1 MRVRSI
7 TITALFDMFAHR
19 IPLFPADPITII
31 HGPNGIGKTSIL
43 RLIYGTLKPDYAHLR
58 QIPFGKIE
66 IQFDDERA
74 LVAQVASA
82 DSAVAR
88 KHQSARRPGSKLVRP
103 VHVQLKQSGRVKE
116 DFEYLQPEPTPRIL
130 QRLDDFIPYLHR
142 VGPREWHDSR
152 LEETLTFDEVLH
164 YYGDELPDEF
174 RQHGEPDW
182 LRAIQEAVP
191 IHFIETQRLLDVRR
205 RNPFDAPHK
214 PPSESAVKR
223 CSDHLAGRIQAKL
236 AESATISQSLERSF
250 PARVISS
257 EGPQPL
263 GEEQIRTD
271 LADIDSSRARLV
283 EASLLD
289 RGFEPPLPGE
299 QFDDTT
305 KRVLTV
311 YIDDTRQKLAVFD
324 DFLSRLELMKRIV
337 NSRFLYKTL
346 NVDRAQ
352 GFVITTREGR
362 TVELSDLSS
371 GEQHELVLLYELLFR
386 APENTFILID
396 EPELSLHI
404 AWQQQFLSDLIEIAR
419 LARLQALVATHSP
432 QIIHDRWDLTVELSG
447 PSN

>member
-7 TITALFDMFAHR
+7 TITALFGMFNHR
-19 IPLFPADPITII
+19 IPLFPSDPITII

-43 RLIYGTLKPDYAHLR
+43 RLIYGTLKPDYSHIR
-58 QIPFGKIE
+58 QIPFEEIE
-66 IQFDDERA
+66 IQLDDGRA
-74 LVAQVASA
+74 VVAQLASEDA
-82 DSAVAR
+82 AVSER
-88 KHQSARRPGSKLVRP
+88 IRRTGRVQKLVRP
-103 VHVQLKQSGRVKE
+103 VHIRLKESGRVKQ
-116 DFEYLQPEPTPRIL
+116 DFEYVQPELTPRIL
-130 QRLDDFIPYLHR
+130 QRLDDFVPYLHR
-142 VGPREWHDSR
+142 VGPREWHDAR

-164 YYGDELPDEF
+164 HYGDELPEEF
-174 RQHGEPDW
+174 RQHGEPEW
-182 LRAIQEAVP
+182 LREIQEAIP
-191 IHFIETQRLLDVRR
+191 IHFIETQRLLDVRH
-205 RNPFDAPHK
+205 RNRFDQPHR
-214 PPSESAVKR
+214 PHDESAVKR
-223 CSDHLAGRIQAKL
+223 CSDHLAARIQSKL

-250 PARVISS
+250 PTRVISS
-257 EGPQPL
+257 TGPQPL
-263 GEEQIRTD
+263 SEQEIRED
-271 LADIDSSRARLV
+271 LASIDDSRARLV

-299 QFDDTT
+299 EFDDTT

-311 YIDDTRQKLAVFD
+311 YVQDTRKKLAVFD

-346 NVDRAQ
+346 NVDRSQ

-362 TVELSDLSS
+362 SVALSDLSS

-419 LARLQALVATHSP
+419 LAKLQALVATHSP
-432 QIIHDRWDLTVELSG
+432 QIIHDRWDLTVELTG
-447 PSN
+447 PNT